1 LGSVTLAGT
10 ASDLVSLPGLLA
22 AQLQGNRVVVFDAA
36 NPTAL
41 RLVGEGP
48 TTGCLPFDLRHA
60 DAAPA
65 RELWLPLND
74 YGVTGIKLSP

>member
-1 LGSVTLAGT
+1 
-10 ASDLVSLPGLLA
+10 
-22 AQLQGNRVVVFDAA
+22 VVVFDAA
-36 NPTAL
+36 NPAVL

-48 TTGCLPFDLRHA
+48 ITGCLPFDLRHA

-74 YGVTGIKLSP
+74 YGVTGMKLSP